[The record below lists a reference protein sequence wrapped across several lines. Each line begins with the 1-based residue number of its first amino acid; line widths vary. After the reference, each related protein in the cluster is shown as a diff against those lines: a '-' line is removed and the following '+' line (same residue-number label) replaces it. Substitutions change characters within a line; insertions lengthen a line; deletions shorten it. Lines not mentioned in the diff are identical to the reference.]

1 MNNNPSTFHL
11 LDKTFKLALSNIWR
25 NKILSLATVFVM
37 GTIIFVFNII
47 LSVNFIAQDAL
58 QDLSRKVDINVYLR
72 DSVNHDQVR
81 FLVGEIER
89 IEQVEKVEYISKEN
103 ALQRLKVTHPNIS
116 LAFEQYDLG
125 NPLPASL
132 NITTV
137 HPQYHQAIR
146 DFLTKDEYQLY
157 LSGFASGEDSSGSDI
172 LSSVSENLLNLTVFT
187 RQLIFWLIM
196 TFLVGG
202 ALIMINAIQ
211 ITIFMRKK
219 EISVM
224 KLVGASHNFIRSP
237 FVMESMIYAICAVLF
252 GFFML
257 MILANNVG
265 IQESGIFDGNFD
277 FTTIFF
283 VELIITI
290 ALSFFSSVI
299 VINEYI
305 KRDLI
310 DD

>member
-1 MNNNPSTFHL
+1 M
-11 LDKTFKLALSNIWR
+11 
-25 NKILSLATVFVM
+25 SLATVFVM

-72 DSVNHDQVR
+72 DSVNYDQVR

-89 IEQVEKVEYISKEN
+89 IEQVEKVEYISKEK
-103 ALQRLKVTHPNIS
+103 ALQRLKITHPNIS

-137 HPQYHQAIR
+137 HPQYHQAVK
-146 DFLTKDEYQLY
+146 DFLSRDEYRLY
-157 LSGFASGEDSSGSDI
+157 LSGFARGEDSSGSDI
-172 LSSVSENLLNLTVFT
+172 ISGVSENLLNLTVFT

-202 ALIMINAIQ
+202 ALIMINAIH

-224 KLVGASHNFIRSP
+224 KLVGASNNFIRSP
-237 FVMESMIYAICAVLF
+237 FVMESVIYAVLAVLF
-252 GFFML
+252 GFLML
-257 MILANNVG
+257 VILANNIG
-265 IQESGIFDGNFD
+265 FRESGLFAGYLDFN

-283 VELIITI
+283 VELFLTI
-290 ALSFFSSVI
+290 ALSVFSSV
-299 VINEYI
+299 VVTNEYI